1 MKERATFVYDIWTTS
16 QFLFVAPNKYEE
28 KVIRKKWNRNSSEI
42 LSSIIELFLSIKDF
56 NEKNIESNF
65 KNHLEKNNWS
75 IGMVLPVFRLS
86 VTGLGTGPSM
96 FAVSSLLGKKE
107 VISRMR
113 KAINTLSPHG

>member
-1 MKERATFVYDIWTTS
+1 MFTLCFICKTPIQAYTVIS
-16 QFLFVAPNKYEE
+16 IVQFKISTKLHAD
-28 KVIRKKWNRNSSEI
+28 R
-42 LSSIIELFLSIKDF
+42 
-56 NEKNIESNF
+56 NF